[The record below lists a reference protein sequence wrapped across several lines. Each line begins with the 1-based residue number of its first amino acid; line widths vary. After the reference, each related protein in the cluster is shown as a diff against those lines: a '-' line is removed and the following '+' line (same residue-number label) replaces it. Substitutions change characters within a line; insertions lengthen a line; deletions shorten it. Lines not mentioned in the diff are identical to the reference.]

1 MNTNKAKANGNVCL
15 FFLKSFRNG
24 QWSVSGRVRDL
35 TEKSCFVRAGV
46 AVFLIGYKKD
56 VLQGEV
62 YPLSQEEEV
71 NNFVQQ
77 LQALEDWLAPRCRAV
92 GAFNTFTLS
101 LPAVASGACKLLGY
115 GIINVFQQVQ
125 ALEDSPAP
133 PWRAA
138 GAFNTFTLSLPAV
151 ASGACNLLV

>member
-1 MNTNKAKANGNVCL
+1 MNTNKARANGNVSL

-62 YPLSQEEEV
+62 YPLSREERA
-71 NNFVQQ
+71 NNFSACSGVGG
-77 LQALEDWLAPRCRAV
+77 LAGSPV
-92 GAFNTFTLS
+92 T
-101 LPAVASGACKLLGY
+101 ASNR
-115 GIINVFQQVQ
+115 GI
-125 ALEDSPAP
+125 
-133 PWRAA
+133 
-138 GAFNTFTLSLPAV
+138 
-151 ASGACNLLV
+151 

>member
-1 MNTNKAKANGNVCL
+1 MNTIQGRALESVSL
-15 FFLKSFRNG
+15 FILKSFRNG

-71 NNFVQQ
+71 NIFSMFRRWRIGRLPGDRVQQ
-77 LQALEDWLAPRCRAV
+77 
-92 GAFNTFTLS
+92 S
-101 LPAVASGACKLLGY
+101 
-115 GIINVFQQVQ
+115 I
-125 ALEDSPAP
+125 
-133 PWRAA
+133 
-138 GAFNTFTLSLPAV
+138 
-151 ASGACNLLV
+151 

>member
-1 MNTNKAKANGNVCL
+1 MNTNKARANGNVSL

-71 NNFVQQ
+71 NNYQHV
-77 LQALEDWLAPRCRAV
+77 QALEDWRALV
-92 GAFNTFTLS
+92 DK
-101 LPAVASGACKLLGY
+101 PAVAS
-115 GIINVFQQVQ
+115 
-125 ALEDSPAP
+125 
-133 PWRAA
+133 
-138 GAFNTFTLSLPAV
+138 V
-151 ASGACNLLV
+151 A

>member
-71 NNFVQQ
+71 NSFHNKCSRGG
-77 LQALEDWLAPRCRAV
+77 LAGP
-92 GAFNTFTLS
+92 GFE
-101 LPAVASGACKLLGY
+101 PAVASIG
-115 GIINVFQQVQ
+115 
-125 ALEDSPAP
+125 
-133 PWRAA
+133 
-138 GAFNTFTLSLPAV
+138 
-151 ASGACNLLV
+151 CNLLVQSFTKFLILFFHQVLAWRIGWLPGDHVQPGI

>member
-1 MNTNKAKANGNVCL
+1 MNTIQGRALESVSL

-62 YPLSQEEEV
+62 YPLSREEEV
-71 NNFVQQ
+71 NNFQHV
-77 LQALEDWLAPRCRAV
+77 QALEDWQ
-92 GAFNTFTLS
+92 
-101 LPAVASGACKLLGY
+101 ASRRP
-115 GIINVFQQVQ
+115 
-125 ALEDSPAP
+125 SPT
-133 PWRAA
+133 
-138 GAFNTFTLSLPAV
+138 GHLML
-151 ASGACNLLV
+151 

>member
-71 NNFVQQ
+71 NNFQHV
-77 LQALEDWLAPRCRAV
+77 QALEDWQ
-92 GAFNTFTLS
+92 
-101 LPAVASGACKLLGY
+101 ASPVTASNR
-115 GIINVFQQVQ
+115 GI
-125 ALEDSPAP
+125 
-133 PWRAA
+133 
-138 GAFNTFTLSLPAV
+138 
-151 ASGACNLLV
+151 

>member
-1 MNTNKAKANGNVCL
+1 MNTNKARANGNVSL

-62 YPLSQEEEV
+62 YPLSREEEV

-77 LQALEDWLAPRCRAV
+77 LQALEDWL
-92 GAFNTFTLS
+92 
-101 LPAVASGACKLLGY
+101 
-115 GIINVFQQVQ
+115 
-125 ALEDSPAP
+125 AP

-151 ASGACNLLV
+151 ASVACNLLV

>member
-1 MNTNKAKANGNVCL
+1 MNTNKAKANGNVSL

-71 NNFVQQ
+71 NIFSMFRRWRIGRLPGDHVQ
-77 LQALEDWLAPRCRAV
+77 P
-92 GAFNTFTLS
+92 
-101 LPAVASGACKLLGY
+101 
-115 GIINVFQQVQ
+115 GI
-125 ALEDSPAP
+125 
-133 PWRAA
+133 
-138 GAFNTFTLSLPAV
+138 
-151 ASGACNLLV
+151 